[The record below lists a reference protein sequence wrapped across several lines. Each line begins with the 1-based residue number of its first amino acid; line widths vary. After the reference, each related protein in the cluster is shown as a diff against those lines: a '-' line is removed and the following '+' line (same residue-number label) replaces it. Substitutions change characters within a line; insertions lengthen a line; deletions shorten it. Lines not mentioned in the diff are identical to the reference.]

1 MSSDTQVIAPP
12 TGPTAGAAARGETR
26 RYIALGL
33 WAAAVIAILVFAL
46 STGGFASWDN
56 VKAIFLASSYVGLLA
71 LAQML
76 VMTSGNFFSLSLGTV
91 AVLAAMIFL
100 SELSNGIVLAIVLAV
115 AVAGFASAVQGLAVG
130 AWRAN
135 PIIVTIGANAILT
148 GLILLETEGAIIRPD
163 KGGPSI
169 NWLVDPI
176 GGIAF
181 PFFVLVAATIVVQ
194 LVLRRT
200 RFGLSVFLVGEN
212 VEAARAAALPITRTV
227 VGVFLGA
234 GILAALAGILLG
246 ASLSGATLSSQG
258 TLPFDAIVATLIG
271 GCAVAGGR
279 GSAIGT
285 FLGTL
290 GVAAISSALLLRG
303 YSEGVQILVKGSIL
317 LVVILAV
324 HLWTSGE
331 SR

>member
-1 MSSDTQVIAPP
+1 MSTD
-12 TGPTAGAAARGETR
+12 AAAITSPPVEETTSRADLR
-26 RYIALGL
+26 RHVALGL
-33 WAAAVIAILVFAL
+33 WAAAALAIVVFAL
-46 STGGFASWDN
+46 TTGGFATWDN

-76 VMTSGNFFSLSLGTV
+76 IMTSGNFFSLSLGTG
-91 AVLAAMIFL
+91 AVLAAMIFF
-100 SELSNGIVLAIVLAV
+100 SELGNGIVFAIVLAV
-115 AVAGFASAVQGLAVG
+115 LVAGFASALQGLLVG

-148 GLILLETEGAIIRPD
+148 GIILLRTGGSIIRPE
-163 KGGPSI
+163 KGAPSI

-194 LVLRRT
+194 LVLSRT
-200 RFGLSVFLVGEN
+200 RFGLTTMLIGEN
-212 VEAARAAALPITRTV
+212 RDAAKAAALPITRTI
-227 VGVFLGA
+227 VGVFLVA
-234 GILAALAGILLG
+234 GVLAAIAGILLG

-303 YSEGVQILVKGSIL
+303 YSEGVQILVKGAIL
-317 LVVILAV
+317 LVVVLAV
-324 HLWTSGE
+324 HLWNQEDT
-331 SR
+331 R

>member
-1 MSSDTQVIAPP
+1 MTRPGVE
-12 TGPTAGAAARGETR
+12 AAAPRADMR

-33 WAAAVIAILVFAL
+33 WAAAAIAIVVFAL
-46 STGGFASWDN
+46 STGGFATWSN

-91 AVLAAMIFL
+91 AVLASMIFF
-100 SELSNGIVLAIVLAV
+100 SEMGHGIVVALVVAIL
-115 AVAGFASAVQGLAVG
+115 VAGFASAVQGLLVG

-135 PIIVTIGANAILT
+135 PIIITIGANAILT
-148 GLILLETEGAIIRPD
+148 GIILLRTGGSIIRPE

-169 NWLVDPI
+169 SWLVDPI

-200 RFGLSVFLVGEN
+200 RFGLTLFLVGEN
-212 VEAARAAALPITRTV
+212 RDAAKAAALPVTRTV

-234 GILAALAGILLG
+234 GILAAISGILLG

-285 FLGTL
+285 LLGTL

-317 LVVILAV
+317 LVVVLAV
-324 HLWTSGE
+324 HLWNAEDT
-331 SR
+331 R